1 MSLMIGEFRL
11 HGVEVVD
18 SRIGMLNPN
27 TIRLKLN
34 TVNSVIVTLSNI
46 ILKTWEVQI
55 PNEMLGGLFHLKNL
69 HLEYFDGYIYA
80 GLTPVYTPQPLL
92 SNVNSDESAPN
103 MHDHPLPMND
113 IKEEENVFYHPE
125 GYSYE
130 HHPYYY
136 GDAYY

>member
-55 PNEMLGGLFHLKNL
+55 PNEMLDGLFHLKNL

-80 GLTPVYTPQPLL
+80 GLTPVY
-92 SNVNSDESAPN
+92 
-103 MHDHPLPMND
+103 
-113 IKEEENVFYHPE
+113 
-125 GYSYE
+125 
-130 HHPYYY
+130 
-136 GDAYY
+136 